1 MMLPNT
7 HQDMACGVQVMIE
20 PIQAAVAAVPAPG
33 SNHLPRA
40 MQLVTNVA
48 VLMHALPHLDDF
60 ILLAARYD
68 MPCSVS

>member
-1 MMLPNT
+1 
-7 HQDMACGVQVMIE
+7 MACGVQVMIE
-20 PIQAAVAAVPAPG
+20 PIQAAVAAVPALG

-60 ILLAARYD
+60 TLLAARYN
-68 MPCSVS
+68 MPCFVT